1 MILIKDRH
9 SSIMTISFFVS
20 LGTMILIKDRH
31 YFLLFESN
39 FLLKGTMILIKDRHF
54 YAFHSFRQR
63 INTSGTMILI
73 KDRHLSCNSTNSL
86 SKLGNYDTY
95 KGSTQALNSVNELHS
110 ITGNYDTYK
119 GLTLDAS
126 IEIQNFF

>member
-1 MILIKDRH
+1 
-9 SSIMTISFFVS
+9 
-20 LGTMILIKDRH
+20 
-31 YFLLFESN
+31 
-39 FLLKGTMILIKDRHF
+39 
-54 YAFHSFRQR
+54 
-63 INTSGTMILI
+63 MILI

-119 GLTLDAS
+119 GSTQHLAFYMFFNSFHGNYDTYKGLTLDAS